1 VKQKSKILI
10 IEDEEHLA
18 LLIKLN
24 LEHTGKYEVFV
35 AKDGEEGLRKAKQE
49 NPHLVI
55 LDLRLPKLPGE
66 EVCKEIRR
74 DEKIGDTPIIMVTA
88 KGSSVDSV
96 IGKVIGANCY
106 ISKPFEID
114 RLLQEIDKII
124 NKSQKEANEK

>member
-1 VKQKSKILI
+1 LI
-10 IEDEEHLA
+10 
-18 LLIKLN
+18 
-24 LEHTGKYEVFV
+24 
-35 AKDGEEGLRKAKQE
+35 
-49 NPHLVI
+49 I
-55 LDLRLPKLPGE
+55 LDLRLPRLTGE

-114 RLLQEIDKII
+114 KLLEEIDKII
-124 NKSQKEANEK
+124 NKPQKEANEK

>member
-1 VKQKSKILI
+1 MEQKSKILI

-24 LEHTGKYEVFV
+24 LEHTGKYEVFI
-35 AKDGEEGLRKAKQE
+35 AKDGEEDLRKAKQE
-49 NPHLVI
+49 NPNLVI

-114 RLLQEIDKII
+114 KLLEEIDKII
-124 NKSQKEANEK
+124 NKPQKRF

>member
-1 VKQKSKILI
+1 VEQKSKILI

-24 LEHTGKYEVFV
+24 LEHTGKYEVFI
-35 AKDGEEGLRKAKQE
+35 AKDGEEDLRKAKQE
-49 NPHLVI
+49 NPNLVI

-114 RLLQEIDKII
+114 KLLEEIDKII
-124 NKSQKEANEK
+124 NKPQKRF